1 MVLIVNK
8 NVSQRA
14 FQKVA
19 EEIQKNVINGNLKPG
34 DFLPPENNLAKLF
47 STSRPTIREA
57 LRLLEQRGLILIK
70 QGAGGGAIVKVDFN
84 QFSES
89 LDLLIKL
96 KKITLQHLI
105 EYRVNVEGIVAGIAA
120 ERSTSDDV
128 KRLKN
133 ILLEAKDIVDKET
146 STWNDL
152 RPLDIKIHI
161 EIAKISQN
169 PVFENSL
176 KVIHEN
182 LMIIYEKYYQY
193 DRKIMK
199 ENYFELC
206 EIVTAIEKGLPDK
219 AKSLA
224 ISHAERFAESTFE
237 KIDSEIGSI

>member
-1 MVLIVNK
+1 VNK